1 MPKRPARE
9 RLGRTRFQLSSP
21 GARGALVEPT
31 DRPVYV
37 RLKDT
42 IRAGIA
48 AGSWSTGDAIPS
60 ERELCAAYGI
70 SRMTTRHAISDLV
83 HEGVLTRHQG
93 RGTFVAAPRFAQRLR
108 FLTGFSAD
116 MAARGIV
123 ASSRVLERRQ
133 APAPEDIAAELAVGS
148 GTPLVFIERIRLADG
163 RPVGIERAWLSVR
176 APDALLAAP
185 GPSSLYERL
194 AALGHHPVR
203 AEQRIAAG
211 LADERETAL
220 LALDPG
226 APVLRTRRRSFD
238 ADDRPVEL
246 AEAAYRGDAY
256 TFVSELVAPPE

>member
-1 MPKRPARE
+1 MPARTARE
-9 RLGRTRFQLSSP
+9 RLRRTGLQPSPP
-21 GARGALVEPT
+21 GARGALVQPT
-31 DRPVYV
+31 DRPAYV

-60 ERELCAAYGI
+60 ERELCVAYGI
-70 SRMTTRHAISDLV
+70 SRMTTRHAIGDLV
-83 HEGVLTRHQG
+83 HEGVLTRQHG
-93 RGTFVAAPRFAQRLR
+93 RGTFVAPPRFAQRLR

-123 ASSRVLERRQ
+123 ASSRVLEQRQ
-133 APAPEDIAAELAVGS
+133 APAPEDIAAELAVES
-148 GTPLVFIERIRLADG
+148 GAPLVFIERIRSADG
-163 RPVGIERAWLSVR
+163 RPVGLERAWLSVR
-176 APDALLAAP
+176 TPDALLASP
-185 GPSSLYERL
+185 GPGSLYERL
-194 AALGHHPVR
+194 ASLGHHPVR

-226 APVLRTRRRSFD
+226 AAVLRTRRRSFD

>member
-1 MPKRPARE
+1 MAARTARE
-9 RLGRTRFQLSSP
+9 RLGRTRFQLSPP

-48 AGSWSTGDAIPS
+48 AGSWNTGDAIPS

-70 SRMTTRHAISDLV
+70 SRMTTRHAIGDLV

-93 RGTFVAAPRFAQRLR
+93 RGTFVAPPRFAQRLR

-116 MAARGIV
+116 MAARGVV
-123 ASSRVLERRQ
+123 ASSRTLERCQ
-133 APAPEDIAAELAVGS
+133 APAPEDIAAELAVES

-163 RPVGIERAWLSVR
+163 RPVGIEKVWLSVR
-176 APDALLAAP
+176 APDALLASTGP
-185 GPSSLYERL
+185 GSLYERL
-194 AALGHHPVR
+194 GSLGHHPVR

-220 LALDPG
+220 LALEPG

-238 ADDRPVEL
+238 ADDRPIEL